1 MKPFE
6 QESGINWFIISN
18 ALSGCCVLNRLKR
31 TKRGSRGLSQETPA
45 GVWGGSDLNAS
56 EGGGD
61 GSQILPRMGQAHWAF
76 TWPLHGC
83 SRSLENSSP
92 RTSSGSPPSLYSCL
106 CSNIAPSQGPPLTVL
121 AKTQFLYRTYPK
133 SCDFFTFFGSVTYL
147 CQPPLPLQGEIP
159 QDQGPTYFTWPLA
172 YIRCSVDTCWMNK

>member
-31 TKRGSRGLSQETPA
+31 TKSRSRGLRQEAPA
-45 GVWGGSDLNAS
+45 GVWGGSDPNAS
-56 EGGGD
+56 EGDDD
-61 GSQILPRMGQAHWAF
+61 GSQISPRMGQALWAI

-92 RTSSGSPPSLYSCL
+92 RTSSGSPPSGYSCL
-106 CSNIAPSQGPPLTVL
+106 CSNIAPSQRPPLTVL
-121 AKTQFLYRTYPK
+121 AKTQFLYRTYLK
-133 SCDFFTFFGSVTYL
+133 SCDFFPFFWLLFFSAN
-147 CQPPLPLQGEIP
+147 PPPPPQGEIP
-159 QDQGPTYFTWPLA
+159 QDQGPTYFTGPLA